1 MQIAERMTALGD
13 KYLTDNASVYYD
25 GILIKP
31 IATWPNGYVM
41 LTFYENLVVGFSREV
56 SVEKERKPR
65 KQMIEFTIAAQLDFD
80 HAVGEMISL
89 GAF

>member
-1 MQIAERMTALGD
+1 VGGRNQGQKGR
-13 KYLTDNASVYYD
+13 
-25 GILIKP
+25 
-31 IATWPNGYVM
+31 
-41 LTFYENLVVGFSREV
+41 NLVAGFSREV

-65 KQMIEFTIAAQLDFD
+65 KQMIGFTIAVQLDFD